1 MEQTEWG
8 KTIAAHT
15 LPIITRQMRFIPLP
29 AEFTA
34 SYTETPGYE
43 S

>member
-15 LPIITRQMRFIPLP
+15 LPIITRQMRYIPLP
-29 AEFTA
+29 AGFTA
-34 SYTETPGYE
+34 SLYVVP
-43 S
+43 